1 MSPQVREELFGLL
14 SSLCDDALT
23 AEQRDRLER
32 LLDDVECRRAYLTYL
47 NVHARLLT
55 HPRWSAELVLP
66 AELGPALPP
75 SPLGDLP
82 SGNHPSNSRQ
92 RLVLAVRYALVVAA
106 TLLVATVGQ
115 LVWSALRPSP
125 APGPGLEDRQPA
137 GPADY
142 VASLTHGANCEWE
155 LPPERTTPG
164 ARLLPGEL
172 LLRRGVAL
180 VRFDGGAELLL
191 EGPLGLQIES
201 ATSATLRSGKVVFK
215 TDLAAAPFV
224 LKTPDSVLQD
234 QGTEYAVRVG
244 PNGEEV
250 HVFEGEVL
258 RTARTD
264 SQIRELLPAGEA
276 RRFQSGSSPGSPI
289 QVAPRDF
296 IRLPPPAGDPPGE
309 DRDGLLAYEGFDYPS
324 PQLLAGGGSNG
335 GVGWDGPWVVAVKKD
350 PVRLSARGLDFPNA
364 RLRPTG
370 GCIESAGHTYVY
382 RKLATPLRM
391 DQDAIYYLSYLFR
404 HNHSSGVGP
413 DNNIHLSFRDS
424 RHPEVEKRLRIGLGP
439 KKPVVYVQ
447 YEGGS
452 VGVPLPL
459 SPERTYLLVAKVVA
473 GKERPDQVLLR
484 VYGPEEPV
492 DPEEPK
498 YWSVVTRSFHSDE
511 VFDRAAVLL
520 RARLPQS
527 LDEIRIGKSW
537 RSVTAWAVSRPGAG
551 N

>member
-1 MSPQVREELFGLL
+1 V
-14 SSLCDDALT
+14 
-23 AEQRDRLER
+23 
-32 LLDDVECRRAYLTYL
+32 
-47 NVHARLLT
+47 
-55 HPRWSAELVLP
+55 
-66 AELGPALPP
+66 
-75 SPLGDLP
+75 PL
-82 SGNHPSNSRQ
+82 
-92 RLVLAVRYALVVAA
+92 VRYALVVAA
-106 TLLVATVGQ
+106 TLLVAAAAHV
-115 LVWSALRPSP
+115 VYSALRPSP
-125 APGPGLEDRQPA
+125 APDPGGAARQTA
-137 GPADY
+137 PADY
-142 VASLTHGANCEWE
+142 VASLTYGADCEWE
-155 LPPERTTPG
+155 LAPASTTPG
-164 ARLLPGEL
+164 SRLLPGEL
-172 LLRRGVAL
+172 LLRRGVAV
-180 VRFDGGAELLL
+180 VRFDAGAELLL
-191 EGPLGLQIES
+191 EGPLSLQIES
-201 ATSATLRSGKVVFK
+201 ATSATLRSGKVVFT

-234 QGTEYAVRVG
+234 QGTEYAVAVG
-244 PNGEEV
+244 PAGEEV

-264 SQIRELLPAGEA
+264 ARIRELLPAGEA
-276 RRFQSGSSPGSPI
+276 RRFRSSSGPGSPI

-296 IRLPPPAGDPPGE
+296 IRLPTPVGAGPGD
-309 DRDGLLAYEGFDYPS
+309 DRDELLAYEGFDYSSTRLEPRG
-324 PQLLAGGGSNG
+324 LSNG
-335 GVGWDGPWVVAVKKD
+335 GLGWDGPWIVAIKKD
-350 PVRLSARGLDFPNA
+350 PVRLSARGLTFPNA
-364 RLRPTG
+364 RRRPLG
-370 GCIESAGHTYVY
+370 GCIESAGHTYVQ

-404 HNHSSGVGP
+404 HNHSAGAGP

-459 SPERTYLLVAKVVA
+459 SPEKTYLLVAKVVA
-473 GKERPDQVLLR
+473 GKERPDQVLFR

-492 DPEEPK
+492 DPQEPK
-498 YWSVVTRSFHSDE
+498 YWTGATRSFHSDE

-537 RSVTAWAVSRPGAG
+537 RSVTAWAVARPGG